1 MPPKLPLIGIPC
13 ATYERAYPYPLAHGN
28 NETYIRAVEQ
38 AGGAPILI
46 PLLQDEQALRAIF
59 AQLDGLVFAGGVDI
73 DPALYGEAPHPK
85 LGRVNP
91 EQDRVEFK
99 LFEWARASQ
108 MPVFAICRGLQVM
121 NVVYGGT
128 LYQDIDTQLPS
139 DHNHLESFDQQE
151 RDLQSHRL
159 DLLPGSRLVEY
170 LGSSSIPINTLHH
183 QAIKALGADLR
194 AVGWSDDGLIE
205 AIESTTEPWSIGVQC
220 HPEEL
225 VKGKDGRWGDVFAA
239 FVGAALAWRAAQAV
253 AQP

>member
-1 MPPKLPLIGIPC
+1 MQPKLPLIGIPC
-13 ATYERAYPYPLAHGN
+13 ATYERNYPYPLAHGN

-46 PLLQDEQALRAIF
+46 PLLHNEQALRAIF
-59 AQLDGLVFAGGVDI
+59 AQLDGLLFAGGVDV
-73 DPALYGEAPHPK
+73 DPALYGEAPHPN

-99 LFEWARASQ
+99 LFEWARMSQ
-108 MPVFAICRGLQVM
+108 MPVFAICRGFQVM

-139 DHNHLESFDQQE
+139 DHNHLESYNQQE

-159 DLLPGSRLVEY
+159 DLLPDTKLVEY
-170 LGSSSIPINTLHH
+170 LGTTTIPINTLHH
-183 QAIKALGADLR
+183 QAIKDLAPDLR
-194 AVGWSDDGLIE
+194 AIGWADDGLIE

-225 VKGKDGRWGDVFAA
+225 VKGRDGRWGGVFAA
-239 FVGAALAWRAAQAV
+239 FVVAASAWRTAQAV